1 MDDGEVIGAFLE
13 GGARSAFGPS
23 VHVEGD
29 ALMFDGWWAVA
40 YRVSARTVIVRDEP
54 TPAESTAPTDVAVAL
69 AARGLTAVGV
79 DLPAITLL
87 TYTALDLG
95 YAPWVLWST
104 DLATGEADLNAKAG
118 EDTSLSA
125 FSPPAPAFGSFD
137 PAQVRGARRTAGVP
151 TCMVLT
157 VGLSDAQLTPL
168 RDGLLD
174 CQFEHRAFGDIEPD
188 GCAAVL
194 PTVVLV
200 DATATVG
207 QAFVVDLHARHGVI
221 GPVVALT
228 DGGCMQDGADA
239 TVDAADPPDRWL
251 PLVRDL
257 LG

>member
-1 MDDGEVIGAFLE
+1 VEDGDVIAAFLE
-13 GGARSAFGPS
+13 GGTRSAFGPS

-29 ALMFDGWWAVA
+29 ALMLDGWWAVA
-40 YRVSARTVIVRDEP
+40 YRVSDHTVIVRDEP
-54 TPAESTAPTDVAVAL
+54 SPAESSAPSDVAAAL

-104 DLATGEADLNAKAG
+104 DLATGEGDLNAKAG
-118 EDTSLSA
+118 EDTSLQGI
-125 FSPPAPAFGSFD
+125 SPPGPAFASFD

-157 VGLSDAQLTPL
+157 VGLSDDQLTPL
-168 RDGLLD
+168 RDGLFD

-207 QAFVVDLHARHGVI
+207 QAFLVDLHARHGVI
-221 GPVVALT
+221 GPVVAIT
-228 DGGCMQDGADA
+228 DGGRMQDGADA

>member
-1 MDDGEVIGAFLE
+1 MEDGEVIAAFLE
-13 GGARSAFGPS
+13 GGARAAFGPS

-29 ALMFDGWWAVA
+29 ALMFDGWWALA
-40 YRVSARTVIVRDEP
+40 YRVSDRTVIVRDEP
-54 TPAESTAPTDVAVAL
+54 PPAESTAPAGITSAL
-69 AARGLTAVGV
+69 AARGLSAVGV

-104 DLATGEADLNAKAG
+104 DLVTGEADLNAKAG
-118 EDTSLSA
+118 EDTSLQGFA
-125 FSPPAPAFGSFD
+125 PPAAVFSSFD
-137 PAQVRGARRTAGVP
+137 PAQVRGARRTAGAP

-157 VGLSDAQLTPL
+157 VGLSDDQLTPL
-168 RDGLLD
+168 RGGLLD
-174 CQFEHRAFGDIEPD
+174 CQFEHRGFGDIEPD

-200 DATATVG
+200 DATTTVG
-207 QAFVVDLHARHGVI
+207 QAFVVELHARHGVY
-221 GPVVALT
+221 GPVVAVT
-228 DGGCMQDGADA
+228 DGGRMQDGADA
-239 TVDAADPPDRWL
+239 TLDAADPPERWL